1 MSTADPT
8 RNVTLLTARQVADLI
23 GVDVRTVWRM
33 AQTGGVPA
41 PVRLSERV
49 VRWRLADLEA
59 HLDRLAG
66 QSRRIGK
73 GAPHA

>member
-33 AQTGGVPA
+33 AQTGSIPA
-41 PVRLSERV
+41 PIRLSQRV
-49 VRWRLADLEA
+49 VRWRLADLDA
-59 HLDRLAG
+59 HLANLA
-66 QSRRIGK
+66 SAK
-73 GAPHA
+73 GGR

>member
-33 AQTGGVPA
+33 AQTGGIPA
-41 PVRLSERV
+41 PIRLSQRV
-49 VRWRLADLEA
+49 VRWRLADLDA
-59 HLDRLAG
+59 HLANLAN
-66 QSRRIGK
+66 GK
-73 GAPHA
+73 GGRR